1 MNILFYSTSS
11 LIFDAQ
17 TAITKSFPSCAFE
30 FEQLAQK
37 YPEHSF
43 IIATQLPGMFLVDSS
58 EQDIFPKAK
67 NIRYELIPFD
77 DEIKIADFLTSLN
90 PELAIASTFY
100 VTPFDWLTAKDAIV
114 AKHLRQ
120 NGIKTLCHN
129 LNTALACFDKWHTH
143 TTLQQLCVNVPKA
156 LYINHSLFINAGN
169 RKTVKSNVYKTAL
182 LEQIKELNF
191 PVVIKDTTGLSSYG
205 MDVLESFAQ
214 VNDWLKSKKF
224 TSDRIIEEFIKG
236 EQFGAEVE
244 AVYNIK
250 TGTFDYKILP
260 PFIFSVNKYGITS
273 PKQSIKAGPVTS
285 ERYKLQELNSML
297 LKIAQKLD
305 FQGLAQFDL
314 VFDGTKWFVIE
325 INPRLSGLTHSCNAL
340 KDIFMGER
348 LFSLSGLSKNNE
360 EPQNFVLNI
369 KFSLLEAPQL
379 CELSNLSCIKHIYQ
393 IENKKAQQLR
403 ERGYCEV
410 ILSAKTKPE
419 LEQNLDD
426 LYKKFNKNI
435 EESFYQK
442 AKELLT
448 KL

>member
-11 LIFDAQ
+11 SIFDAQ

-30 FEQLAQK
+30 FEQLSQK
-37 YPEHSF
+37 YPEHTF
-43 IIATQLPGMFLVDSS
+43 IIATQLPGMFLVDTT
-58 EQDIFPKAK
+58 EQTVFPKAK
-67 NIRYELIPFD
+67 NIRYELISFD
-77 DEIKIADFLTSLN
+77 EENKIADFLTSLK
-90 PELAIASTFY
+90 PDLAIASTFY
-100 VTPFDWLTAKDAIV
+100 VTPFDWLTAKDALV
-114 AKHLRQ
+114 AKYLRQ

-129 LNTALACFDKWHTH
+129 LDTALACFDKCHTH
-143 TTLQQLCVNVPKA
+143 TTLEKLSVNVPKA
-156 LYINHSLFINAGN
+156 VYVNHSLFINAGN
-169 RKTVKSNVYKTAL
+169 RKTIKSNVYKTAL
-182 LEQIKELNF
+182 LEQIKELSF

-244 AVYNIK
+244 AIYNQQ
-250 TGTFDYKILP
+250 TNTFNYKILP

-297 LKIAQKLD
+297 LNIAEKLN

-314 VFDGTKWFVIE
+314 VFNGTKWFVIE

-340 KDIFMGER
+340 KNIFMGER
-348 LFSLSGLSKNNE
+348 LFSLSGLLQNQA

-369 KFSLLEAPQL
+369 KLSLLQDQEFS
-379 CELSNLSCIKHIYQ
+379 ELSSLNYIKHIYQ

-410 ILSAKTKPE
+410 ILCAKTKIE
-419 LEQNLDD
+419 LEQNLED
-426 LYKKFNKNI
+426 LYKNFTAKI
-435 EESFYQK
+435 EESFYKK
-442 AKELLT
+442 AKELIN